1 MALARAARCAP
12 ATAARLEARLALLR
26 TAGPRVSGGCFDAP
40 AGGAGVPAHL
50 RADTIAHLQVL
61 CRLRGA
67 APRLETP
74 ADLEGFLD
82 GACGGLLASLKREW
96 YAEEAPADPAPD
108 NGGGGVA
115 RVGVARGGAARGGGG
130 VLRPEY
136 AKGGA
141 GREAPH

>member
-1 MALARAARCAP
+1 MRW
-12 ATAARLEARLALLR
+12 
-26 TAGPRVSGGCFDAP
+26 
-40 AGGAGVPAHL
+40 
-50 RADTIAHLQVL
+50 
-61 CRLRGA
+61 LRGA

-82 GACGGLLASLKREW
+82 GACGGLLASLRREW
-96 YAEEAPADPAPD
+96 YAEEHSAHPAPE
-108 NGGGGVA
+108 NG
-115 RVGVARGGAARGGGG
+115 RGGGG

>member
-12 ATAARLEARLALLR
+12 ATAARLEARLELLR

-40 AGGAGVPAHL
+40 AGGAAGGAVVPAHL
-50 RADTIAHLQVL
+50 RANTIAHLQVL

-67 APRLETP
+67 TPRLETP

-82 GACGGLLASLKREW
+82 GACGGLLASLRREW
-96 YAEEAPADPAPD
+96 YAEEHPADPAPE
-108 NGGGGVA
+108 NG
-115 RVGVARGGAARGGGG
+115 RGGGG